1 MKNPPTFLS
10 IPMDES
16 IMALGML
23 QADQLASGLD
33 APVLASRRVAVLAG
47 DGLDEE
53 QLEAVR
59 RVLQAE
65 GAQVDVVSNRTGVL
79 RGLSGGQIEVDH
91 HWLDMP
97 SVMFD
102 AVYIPGGQGSVDALK
117 NDPDAVTFVQEAYEH
132 GKSLA
137 ATGQGVGLLNEVMPI
152 HAGEAP
158 GPGIVTDDL
167 AQALESLAADF
178 IAAIIKDRHWRRTES
193 IDALV
198 PTNHPGRHQDG
209 STGLGP
215 I

>member
-1 MKNPPTFLS
+1 MKNSPTFLS

-23 QADQLASGLD
+23 QADELASGRD
-33 APVLASRRVAVLAG
+33 APVLSSRRVAVLAG
-47 DGLDEE
+47 DGLDEL

-65 GAQVDVVSNRTGVL
+65 GAQVDVVSNRSGAL
-79 RGLSGGQIEVDH
+79 RGSSGAQIAVAH

-102 AVYIPGGQGSVDALK
+102 AVYIPGGQNSVDTLRR
-117 NDPDAVTFVQEAYEH
+117 DPDAVAFIQEAYEH

-137 ATGQGVGLLNEVMPI
+137 ATGQGVGLLQEVMPLSS
-152 HAGEAP
+152 GEAADR
-158 GPGIVTDDL
+158 GIVTDQMMT
-167 AQALESLAADF
+167 QALDRVAEDF
-178 IAAIIKDRHWRRTES
+178 MHAIIKDRHWRR
-193 IDALV
+193 IDSVDA
-198 PTNHPGRHQDG
+198 PPRIPANPQGN
-209 STGLGP
+209 TGLGP